1 MTKLER
7 LVAALDR
14 ELRIDQFRDA
24 SRNGLQVAN
33 DGRVRRIECGV
44 DANLEFF
51 EAARRRGADLL
62 ICHHGL
68 SWGDSMTRLT
78 GVQYRRVAFLIRN
91 NMALYA
97 AHLPLDAHPRL
108 GNNVQIA
115 RAMGIRGLKPFGN
128 YHGQVIGW
136 AGRLASPMP
145 FAAFKKRAE
154 RVLRHGL
161 QTMEYGPATVRT
173 VAVVSGGA
181 ADLVEEAGRKG
192 LDVFLSGEPALQA
205 RTPAMEYGVHAVF
218 AGHYATELF
227 GVRAAGAYL
236 TRRFRVPC
244 ETLDFRVPF

>member
-1 MTKLER
+1 MMKLER
-7 LVAALDR
+7 VVAALDR
-14 ELRIDQFRDA
+14 ELRIEHFRD
-24 SRNGLQVAN
+24 SSHNGLQVA
-33 DGRVRRIECGV
+33 GGSRVRKVCCGV

-78 GVQYRRVAFLIRN
+78 GALYKRVAFLVRH

-108 GNNVQIA
+108 GNNAQLC
-115 RAMGIRGLKPFGN
+115 RALGLRGLRPFGS

-136 AGRLASPMP
+136 AGRLPRAMP
-145 FAAFKKRAE
+145 FPDFKKRVAAI
-154 RVLRHGL
+154 LRQPL
-161 QTMEYGPATVRT
+161 QTMEYGARTVRT
-173 VAVVSGGA
+173 VGVVSGAA
-181 ADLVEEAGRKG
+181 ADLVEDAGREG

-227 GVRAAGAYL
+227 GVRAVGEYL
-236 TRRFRVPC
+236 ARRFKVPC
-244 ETLDFRVPF
+244 ETVDFRVPF